1 MDDGEEDSIMREID
15 LHVAIQPLAG
25 TAQQL
30 VKREPSSSDIQG
42 CDQACGPSVMRES
55 STNDADE
62 DANISGTTMIAD
74 DPRVHDV
81 LSRSSSSDSLLL
93 YFQAPEGP
101 KSGWEMHGRVNK
113 RVRTREP
120 SVEL

>member
-1 MDDGEEDSIMREID
+1 MDDGEEDSIVREID
-15 LHVAIQPLAG
+15 LHVAIEPLAG

-42 CDQACGPSVMRES
+42 CDQACGPSVMPES
-55 STNDADE
+55 SNNGTDE
-62 DANISGTTMIAD
+62 DADISGTTMVAD
-74 DPRVHDV
+74 DHRVTDA
-81 LSRSSSSDSLLL
+81 LSRGSSSDSLLF